1 MDRRQFVTRF
11 GLGAVGAAL
20 ALPGCDRAN
29 QRMKAKPNI
38 LFILADDLGWAQIGA
53 YGSRYYETPN
63 IDRLAAQGMRFT
75 DAYAACPVCSPT
87 RASIMTG
94 QYPARLHLTDFIAGA
109 DYPYARYQQPPW
121 QKYLPLEEVT
131 MAEILK
137 RAGYKTAS
145 FGKWHLSIT
154 KRPPGSEPFNPDQ
167 QGFDES
173 IVTYKPT
180 PQHDPEQDAHN
191 VAVITASSLKFMED
205 HQDRPFFLYVA
216 HNTVHRPL
224 MEQER
229 LVSKYRA
236 KPGVELP
243 QNNPVLGAMIERLDD
258 SVGQLL
264 RKLEELE
271 IAGNTVVIFMSDNG
285 GLKQDADQTPLRE
298 GKATLYEGGIR
309 EPLIIRWP
317 GVVQPGSTS
326 REPVSSIDF
335 FPTITELAGLQ
346 TAAPI
351 DGLSL
356 VPLLKG
362 GSDFSRDAIYW
373 HYPHY
378 HSAGIAPSGA
388 VRKGDY
394 KLIEWYDERVAGG
407 QGRFELYNLKE
418 DIGEKNNLV
427 PERPEKTAEL
437 RDMLAAW
444 RRAVGAQMP
453 TLNPDYDPDRAD
465 EPG

>member
-1 MDRRQFVTRF
+1 M
-11 GLGAVGAAL
+11 
-20 ALPGCDRAN
+20 
-29 QRMKAKPNI
+29 
-38 LFILADDLGWAQIGA
+38 
-53 YGSRYYETPN
+53 
-63 IDRLAAQGMRFT
+63 
-75 DAYAACPVCSPT
+75 
-87 RASIMTG
+87 
-94 QYPARLHLTDFIAGA
+94 
-109 DYPYARYQQPPW
+109 
-121 QKYLPLEEVT
+121 
-131 MAEILK
+131 
-137 RAGYKTAS
+137 
-145 FGKWHLSIT
+145 
-154 KRPPGSEPFNPDQ
+154 
-167 QGFDES
+167 
-173 IVTYKPT
+173 
-180 PQHDPEQDAHN
+180 
-191 VAVITASSLKFMED
+191 
-205 HQDRPFFLYVA
+205 
-216 HNTVHRPL
+216 
-224 MEQER
+224 
-229 LVSKYRA
+229 
-236 KPGVELP
+236 
-243 QNNPVLGAMIERLDD
+243 
-258 SVGQLL
+258 GQLL

-362 GSDFSRDAIYW
+362 GSDFSRDVIYW